1 MASEFTN
8 IWGIYDKDGN
18 LVLQPDNMM
27 DFRYDNSSRISTFPT
42 EEGSFASYNKVR
54 SPFRAK
60 VTMSVGGDSAAME
73 EFMARLDAVV
83 DDTELY
89 DIVTPERTYINA
101 NIEKVSYARAHNKGV
116 NCIVAHMELMEVRQV
131 SPAYASVTIN
141 AKKPQAKDQ
150 KKSGKKQTEDTRPDY
165 HLYSYAEL
173 TAWTAAGLPVGGG
186 PKRPKAE

>member
-1 MASEFTN
+1 MASNFSN

-18 LVLQPDNMM
+18 LVIVADNMM
-27 DFRYDNSSRISTFPT
+27 DFRYDNSSKISNFPT
-42 EEGSFASYNKVR
+42 EEGSFATYNKVR
-54 SPFRAK
+54 SPFKAK
-60 VTMSVGGDSAAME
+60 VTMSVGGDSAAMAA
-73 EFMARLDAVV
+73 FMATLDEVV
-83 DDTELY
+83 NNTELY
-89 DIVTPERTYINA
+89 DVVTPERTYLNA
-101 NIEKVSYARAHNKGV
+101 NIEKVNYARSHNKGV
-116 NCIVAHMELMEVRQV
+116 NCIVAHVELMEVRQV

-173 TAWTAAGLPVGGG
+173 TAWTVAGLPVGGG